1 MTTSVKGVK
10 YATSV
15 KSRNIL
21 LQSKRV
27 SVYVSIVCP
36 SFGRAIINKLC

>member
-1 MTTSVKGVK
+1 MTTIVNGVK

-21 LQSKRV
+21 LQSKLV
-27 SVYVSIVCP
+27 SVSVSIVCP
-36 SFGRAIINKLC
+36 VSGACYHE

>member
-1 MTTSVKGVK
+1 MTTSVNCVK

-27 SVYVSIVCP
+27 SVYVSIVRP
-36 SFGRAIINKLC
+36 KDGRAIIKKLR